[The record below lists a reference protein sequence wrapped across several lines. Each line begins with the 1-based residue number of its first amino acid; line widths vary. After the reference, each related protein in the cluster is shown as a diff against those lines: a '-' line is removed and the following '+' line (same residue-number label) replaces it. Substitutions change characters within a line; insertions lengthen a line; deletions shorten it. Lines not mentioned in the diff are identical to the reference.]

1 LTITV
6 ENTEPFVSHCPV
18 RDLSKLLRLIEYRDF
33 QEIGMKDMP
42 MDMPPYSYTKI
53 SAYWYVCIHAYVRDW
68 IHLTDEYK
76 RISKVTKYFNNVLMY
91 KVDLI
96 NYIIKLYSEL
106 QRSKMSIFKR
116 KMVANFET
124 NWKLIQ
130 KKIIDK
136 LV

>member
-1 LTITV
+1 
-6 ENTEPFVSHCPV
+6 
-18 RDLSKLLRLIEYRDF
+18 
-33 QEIGMKDMP
+33 MKDMP

-96 NYIIKLYSEL
+96 NYIIKFNLEQQKSEY
-106 QRSKMSIFKR
+106 F
-116 KMVANFET
+116 
-124 NWKLIQ
+124 WKKNGSQIGN
-130 KKIIDK
+130 
-136 LV
+136 